1 MTLEEST
8 KKIMAY
14 LSGKAMQ
21 TAKEINAATNV
32 PFVQIF
38 GILKKYEGNGIK
50 VELPRAKGAKFFSI
64 SDAKKIQAMLNKLA
78 PASTLKIAVEKSSP
92 AKSETSSAPQHVI
105 IPKNK
110 KAPRDTTRF
119 IFRKGEP
126 LGKGQTVL
134 AIMQAYVAEKKPLLY
149 ELKTAWPDTLVSKWG
164 VTETLSKAKEHDRQ
178 RYFTKDD
185 QILITKDKKKIAVT
199 NQWDSSRF
207 TAFLDVAAQ
216 FGYKIKPVESK
227 TE

>member
-8 KKIMAY
+8 KKIMVY

-38 GILKKYEGNGIK
+38 GILKRYEGKGIS

-64 SDAKKIQAMLNKLA
+64 SDPKKIQDMLSKLA
-78 PASTLKIAVEKSSP
+78 APTVLKIAETKSDATKSEVSSP
-92 AKSETSSAPQHVI
+92 QRVLG
-105 IPKNK
+105 KNK
-110 KAPRDTTRF
+110 KPARDTGKF

-126 LGKGQTVL
+126 KGKGPTVL
-134 AIMQAYVAEKKPLLY
+134 AVLQAYVAEKKPLLY
-149 ELKTAWPDTLVSKWG
+149 ELKTAWPDSLVSKWG
-164 VTETLSKAKEHDRQ
+164 VTETLSKAREHDRQ
-178 RYFTKDD
+178 RYFTKDN
-185 QILITKDKKKIAVT
+185 QVLVTKDKKKLCVT
-199 NQWDSSRF
+199 NQWDASRF
-207 TAFLDVAAQ
+207 AAFLDVAAQ

-227 TE
+227 SE